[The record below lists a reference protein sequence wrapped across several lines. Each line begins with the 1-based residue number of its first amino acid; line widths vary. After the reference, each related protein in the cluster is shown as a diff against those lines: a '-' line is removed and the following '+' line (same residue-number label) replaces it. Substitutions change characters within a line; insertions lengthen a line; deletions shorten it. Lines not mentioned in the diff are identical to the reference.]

1 MYRYTVDNVRVT
13 ITWKSG
19 AKVRYPSY
27 PLADLT
33 ELLSLYTP
41 ETAAIRK
48 ITVKEATS

>member
-19 AKVRYPSY
+19 AKVRYQSY

-33 ELLSLYTP
+33 YLLSLYTP
-41 ETAAIRK
+41 EMAAIRK